1 MGSVGYRSTKVLVV
15 DDNLTD
21 LSMVAKLLQDSG
33 YSVITAMDGDDAIQ
47 KTVRE
52 QPQCVILDVV
62 LPKQSGF
69 QVCRRL
75 KHMPECYRI
84 PIILLS
90 VKNTPADLHWG
101 IQQGA
106 DRYLTK
112 PYRPDELLMNVQSLT

>member
-1 MGSVGYRSTKVLVV
+1 MGSAGYRPAKVLVV

-21 LSMVAKLLQDSG
+21 LSMIAQLLQGSG
-33 YSVITAMDGDDAIQ
+33 YTVITAMDGDDAIQ
-47 KTVRE
+47 LTVRE

-62 LPKQSGF
+62 LPKQNGF

-75 KHMPECYRI
+75 KHMPECARI

-90 VKNTPADLHWG
+90 VKNTPADHHWG

-112 PYRPDELLMNVQSLT
+112 PYRPDDLLMNVQSLT